1 VRTPGSLEPLAHRGF
16 RLLAGGQLAS
26 NIGDAAYAVALPW
39 YVLAD
44 HGGALLLGT
53 VLAAYGV
60 PRTALVALGGHAS
73 DRWRPWTV
81 MMAADAVRVL
91 AVGALAVLA
100 ATGPAHLDL
109 LVPVAAVLGAGEGM
123 FLPASFA
130 IVPSLL
136 PDDQLQAGNA
146 LTSGGTQ
153 LAILIGPGIGGA
165 LVALAGPAPAF
176 GIDALSFIVSAAT
189 LAGVRRR
196 QRPTAVSRA
205 VGGIGPDSADPAG
218 CGSVEPSA
226 GTEEQA
232 VAPPPTLRRLIASTR
247 ALQVILAVTVAGNLG
262 SGGTSEVALPALARQ
277 TFHTSAAGYG
287 GLLAA
292 FGAGALLGSLLAGHT
307 RRARRPA
314 IWVSTAFLAEAGFL
328 AVVPYLGGVLPAA
341 GALAAY
347 GALNGFG
354 NIIAIT
360 AFQRW
365 APPALLGRLMGL
377 LLLASFGVFPASV
390 LLGGLVVHDLG
401 APVFFLLA
409 AVILAV
415 AVLAG
420 LTQPTWR
427 GFGTDRVPEAESGS
441 EQPRFAP
448 GPGGDRRPPRLGPRP
463 AAADATAAPP
473 AGG

>member
-1 VRTPGSLEPLAHRGF
+1 VRTPRSLEPLTHRGF

-53 VLAAYGV
+53 VLAAYGI

-81 MMAADAVRVL
+81 MMGADAVRVL

-100 ATGPAHLDL
+100 AASPAHAEL
-109 LVPVAAVLGAGEGM
+109 LIPVAAVLGAGEGM

-146 LTSGGTQ
+146 LSFGGTQ
-153 LAILIGPGIGGA
+153 LAALLGPGIGGA
-165 LVALAGPAPAF
+165 VVALLGPAPAF
-176 GIDALSFIVSAAT
+176 GLDAVSFAVSVAT

-196 QRPTAVSRA
+196 QRPLPAAATEAVPPTAT
-205 VGGIGPDSADPAG
+205 VGHRIGTHTTGEAAT
-218 CGSVEPSA
+218 EP
-226 GTEEQA
+226 
-232 VAPPPTLRRLIASTR
+232 VTLRRLVRSQR
-247 ALQVILAVTVAGNLG
+247 VLQVILIVTVAANLG
-262 SGGTSEVALPALARQ
+262 SGGTSEVALPALARNS
-277 TFHTSAAGYG
+277 FRTSAAGYG
-287 GLLAA
+287 ALLAA
-292 FGAGALLGSLLAGHT
+292 FGAGALLGTLLAGHT
-307 RRARRPA
+307 RRATRPA
-314 IWVSTAFLAEAGFL
+314 IWASAAFLTEAAFLAS
-328 AVVPYLGGVLPAA
+328 VPYLGGVIPAA

-365 APPALLGRLMGL
+365 APPGILGRLMGL
-377 LLLASFGVFPASV
+377 LLLASFGIFPVSV
-390 LLGGLVVHDLG
+390 LLGGLVVRDLG
-401 APVFFLLA
+401 ASAFFLLA
-409 AVILAV
+409 AAILAI

-427 GFGTDRVPEAESGS
+427 AFGTDHTTRPETTPTHPAQE
-441 EQPRFAP
+441 AT
-448 GPGGDRRPPRLGPRP
+448 RP
-463 AAADATAAPP
+463 AQEATR
-473 AGG
+473 